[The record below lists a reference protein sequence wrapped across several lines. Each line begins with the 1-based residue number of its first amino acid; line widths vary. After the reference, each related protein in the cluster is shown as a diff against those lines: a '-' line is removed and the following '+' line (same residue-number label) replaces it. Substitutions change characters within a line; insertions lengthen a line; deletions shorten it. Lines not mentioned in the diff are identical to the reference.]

1 MINSSML
8 KEAKIFNEKKT
19 ASSINDVGKTGQLI
33 CKRNKTE
40 LSDTIYKNKLQSV
53 ENSMEVPQ
61 KIKNSTTIDPEF
73 HFRRFFLKSTKM
85 LIQKKCMHPCIHFS
99 IIYNS
104 QDMEAI

>member
-53 ENSMEVPQ
+53 LN
-61 KIKNSTTIDPEF
+61 T
-73 HFRRFFLKSTKM
+73 
-85 LIQKKCMHPCIHFS
+85 
-99 IIYNS
+99 
-104 QDMEAI
+104 